1 MTKISLTDFVK
12 AGNQGVNPDLY
23 EIENNAL
30 DREGAVWRALQQLAP
45 WAQKT
50 LVDLGC
56 GSGFWLPWYAEEA
69 AQVIDI
75 EPDPDLLP
83 AARARTVAAKVL
95 AGSAEHLPLADA
107 SIDVVHARF
116 AYFFPTPDNDC
127 SAGLAEVLR
136 VLKPGGSLVVIDNDH
151 LHGEFAG
158 LLAQSP
164 AAAASQGTDEYIRQW
179 WARHGATRTEVM
191 SSWTFDSR
199 EDLAAVLSMEFPP
212 EIAAPWLNS
221 HPKRT
226 SLTYGY
232 VLHHVRRD
240 P

>member
-1 MTKISLTDFVK
+1 MTKINLPDFVK

-23 EIENNAL
+23 EVENNAL

-45 WAQKT
+45 WTQKI

-56 GSGFWLPWYAEEA
+56 GSGFWLPKYAKEA
-69 AQVIDI
+69 ARVIGI

-83 AARARTVAAKVL
+83 AAQARTPAVKVL
-95 AGSAEHLPLADA
+95 AGSAEHLPLMDE
-107 SIDVVHARF
+107 SVDVVHARF

-151 LHGEFAG
+151 LWGEFAG
-158 LLAQSP
+158 LLVQSQT
-164 AAAASQGTDEYIRQW
+164 AAAFQGTDEYIRQW

-191 SSWTFDSR
+191 SS
-199 EDLAAVLSMEFPP
+199 
-212 EIAAPWLNS
+212 
-221 HPKRT
+221 
-226 SLTYGY
+226 
-232 VLHHVRRD
+232 
-240 P
+240 